1 MSENKTKLTPQERKD
16 MTADLR
22 EKHTPIFEALGI
34 PDAKYIP
41 KMVYRPR
48 GLNSLHMG
56 FFESELIHG
65 EDIYTEMVGIMMD
78 SEDPTRTLYKYRGNP
93 HFKQELPSSDE
104 EHTSSTRYYVP
115 MDELEVVNMP
125 ATKKRGRGR
134 PRKVVEKAVENTDMA
149 AKPESNGP
157 IRTVILDPSD
167 DMPMSA
173 MTIRDYIAIHT
184 GRPVSAKDWINK
196 IVEGSN

>member
-1 MSENKTKLTPQERKD
+1 M
-16 MTADLR
+16 A
-22 EKHTPIFEALGI
+22 
-34 PDAKYIP
+34 
-41 KMVYRPR
+41 YRPR
-48 GLNSLHMG
+48 GLNALHMG
-56 FFESELIHG
+56 FFESELIHA

-78 SEDPTRTLYKYRGNP
+78 SEDPSRTLYKYRGNP

-115 MDELEVVNMP
+115 MDELEVVTMP
-125 ATKKRGRGR
+125 AKKKRG
-134 PRKVVEKAVENTDMA
+134 PYKKKVKPDVNTDMA
-149 AKPESNGP
+149 AKPANNRP

-167 DMPMSA
+167 DLPMAS

-196 IVEGSN
+196 IMEESN

>member
-1 MSENKTKLTPQERKD
+1 MSEKTKLTPQERKEL
-16 MTADLR
+16 TADLR
-22 EKHTPIFEALGI
+22 EKHEPIFKALGI
-34 PDAKYIP
+34 PEAKYIP
-41 KMVYRPR
+41 KMAYRPR
-48 GLNSLHMG
+48 GLNALHMG
-56 FFESELIHG
+56 FFESELIHA

-78 SEDPTRTLYKYRGNP
+78 SEDPSRTLYKYRGNP

-115 MDELEVVNMP
+115 MDELEVVTMP
-125 ATKKRGRGR
+125 AKKKRG
-134 PRKVVEKAVENTDMA
+134 PYKKKV
-149 AKPESNGP
+149 KPNRP

-167 DMPMSA
+167 DLPMAS

-196 IVEGSN
+196 IMEESN